1 MGARA
6 GLDALCQ
13 GGSDGKRG
21 GIACRVIHKGD
32 GWFYPA
38 ALGNGAAGGLDDIVI
53 GPMICLGSAVTVSG
67 DGAMDQLGID
77 IPQNLVAHTKCGQR
91 ASGVILDDDIGVF
104 GEGLEQFNTCAAA
117 QVQREAAFVGTLHLI
132 VKAQPCGV
140 QRIIWPTPARA
151 IGIGGVFDF
160 DDIRGQKRQLI
171 GAEWPCQHMCEVQ
184 YFYAFQCACHLG
196 KPCDAEFCLIYK
208 TCVDMQDIK
217 DRAMSDSSVFHRDL
231 HSDLPVVVG
240 GDGNY
245 LIDETGRRYLDAC
258 GGAAVSCLGH
268 DHPKVREAI
277 KAQVDQLAFA
287 HTGSFTNQPAE
298 DLAAHLVA
306 RAPEGTGAGRV
317 MYLGSGS
324 EAMEAALKLARQYC
338 IENGQPERRHI
349 IARKPSYH
357 GNTLGALATGGHAGR
372 RAPFAP
378 LLIEV
383 NHIDAPYPYR
393 LQDEG
398 ESEAD
403 FALRMAD
410 LLDAEIQRLG
420 PETVMAFVAEP
431 VVGASLGTQ
440 PAPKGYYKR
449 IREICD
455 AHGVLLIADEVMSGM
470 GRTGTTYALEQ
481 EGIAADLTTMAKGLG
496 AGYQPIAAVLAAQK
510 VVDVI
515 KAGSG
520 KLWNGHTYMSHAI
533 ATAGALAVQ
542 RVIEDEKL
550 LDNVKTR
557 GAQLEAGLRTALA
570 QHPHVG
576 DIRGRGLFWTVEVVA
591 DRATKAPFD
600 AREGIAM
607 KIGAAAKARGVMT
620 YPSQGCID
628 GTLGDHVLL
637 APSYTSSAAEID
649 LIVETLTASVVDI
662 LGQ

>member
-1 MGARA
+1 M
-6 GLDALCQ
+6 
-13 GGSDGKRG
+13 
-21 GIACRVIHKGD
+21 
-32 GWFYPA
+32 
-38 ALGNGAAGGLDDIVI
+38 
-53 GPMICLGSAVTVSG
+53 
-67 DGAMDQLGID
+67 
-77 IPQNLVAHTKCGQR
+77 
-91 ASGVILDDDIGVF
+91 
-104 GEGLEQFNTCAAA
+104 A
-117 QVQREAAFVGTLHLI
+117 Q
-132 VKAQPCGV
+132 
-140 QRIIWPTPARA
+140 
-151 IGIGGVFDF
+151 
-160 DDIRGQKRQLI
+160 
-171 GAEWPCQHMCEVQ
+171 
-184 YFYAFQCACHLG
+184 
-196 KPCDAEFCLIYK
+196 
-208 TCVDMQDIK
+208 
-217 DRAMSDSSVFHRDL
+217 SSVFHRDL
-231 HSDLPVVVG
+231 ESDLPVVVA

-245 LIDETGRRYLDAC
+245 LIDASGRRYLDAC

-298 DLAAHLVA
+298 DLAAHIVKH
-306 RAPEGTGAGRV
+306 APEGTGAGKV

-338 IENGQPERRHI
+338 IEKGEPDRNRI

-378 LLIEV
+378 LLINV

-393 LQDEG
+393 LQLEA

-403 FALRMAD
+403 FALRMAN
-410 LLDAEIQRLG
+410 LLEDEIKRLG

-440 PAPKGYYKR
+440 PAPNGYFKR

-455 AHGVLLIADEVMSGM
+455 KYGVLFIADEVMSGM
-470 GRTGTTYALEQ
+470 GRTGTSFALEQ

-510 VVDVI
+510 VVDEI

-520 KLWNGHTYMSHAI
+520 RLWNGHTYMSHAI

-542 RVIEDEKL
+542 QVIEGENL
-550 LDNVKTR
+550 LDNVAKR
-557 GAQLEAGLRTALA
+557 GAQLEASLRTVFG

-576 DIRGRGLFWTVEVVA
+576 DIRGRGLFWTIELVA
-591 DRATKAPFD
+591 DRASKAPFEPN
-600 AREGIAM
+600 EGIAM
-607 KIGAAAKARGVMT
+607 KIGAATKARGVMT

-628 GTLGDHVLL
+628 GINGDHVLL
-637 APSYTSSAAEID
+637 APSYTSSEAEID
-649 LIVETLTASVVDI
+649 LIVETLAFAVADV
-662 LGQ
+662 LEN